1 MTPDLMDFFPKPT
14 CYPNQKEAMDSIYN
28 AILDKKIIMFEGAC
42 GTGKTL
48 SALVP
53 SLAAA
58 QKLGKVVIIATNVHQ
73 QMLQFIEESREIK
86 QMQDI
91 KVAVLKGKKHM
102 CPRDEDYETCS
113 VLREN
118 TYELIGKEREITELE
133 SRLDLQQELE
143 QGPDTAASGSG
154 RTMSGE
160 LSELEKRV
168 RELRDRHC
176 SYLYKVAISDTEDF
190 SAWYYEDVRTPEDLN
205 EWAYERGMCSYEL
218 VKRQM
223 IHANLVICNYH
234 HILNFDILSNLLGW
248 IDRGLDDA
256 IIIFDEAHNIESAAR
271 SHSSMM
277 LPEYSLQHAYEEVTA
292 NEAMGRNDS
301 YRIRDME
308 VFFKTMHR
316 HLKDTYESRLEF
328 GEKERLSGTWKDVSI
343 CDPKHRNDYFLHRL
357 LEQVVD
363 AGITDLGDLLEEAV
377 ELGQF
382 LDDFYKEQYKS
393 GHAGR
398 RKRSQLLR
406 SAEFA
411 RFYLEH
417 AADPIYYPILNL
429 RMRDGEMEGRIEL
442 VSCIPRNITA
452 PLFSS
457 LHSSILMSATLK
469 PFPVMCTS
477 LAINRQVEEIAF
489 GLTFPEDNRLTIAV
503 NIPPL
508 FARNRDDPIIV
519 EQVTHAL
526 NDIIH
531 CSRGNILVFFQS
543 YHEALM
549 YKDRITTDIPVY
561 LDEVGTSSGQIRE
574 EFFQIG
580 ESGHK
585 AVIFSYLW
593 GTLTE
598 GVDYKEARGRT
609 VVIVGVGYP
618 ALNDRV
624 RAIESAYEHEFSGHG
639 WDYAIE
645 VPAIRKI
652 RQAMG
657 RVIRSPTDHGVRIL
671 LDGRFTTTSPQQ
683 WKKYSVFNAFP
694 QEEREEII
702 DVELDKVK
710 FSLMNFFNDI
720 QGPADQENGKFRQDQ
735 QD

>member
-1 MTPDLMDFFPKPT
+1 MTSSLMNFFPKPA
-14 CYPNQKEAMDSIYN
+14 CYPNQEEAMNSIYN
-28 AILDKKIIMFEGAC
+28 AILDRKIIMFEGAC

-58 QKLGKVVIIATNVHQ
+58 QELGKVVIIATNVHQ

-86 QMQDI
+86 QKQDI

-118 TYELIGKEREITELE
+118 TYELIGKEREINELK
-133 SRLDLQQELE
+133 SHLDLHRELD
-143 QGPDTAASGSG
+143 PDTDEASSESV
-154 RTMSGE
+154 RTISGE
-160 LSELEKRV
+160 MDEMEKRV

-190 SAWYYEDVRTPEDLN
+190 SAWYYEDVRTTEDLN

-223 IHANLVICNYH
+223 IHANLIICNYH

-248 IDRGLDDA
+248 IDRGLDDV

-277 LPEYSLQHAYEEVTA
+277 LPEYSIQHAYEEVTA
-292 NEAMGRNDS
+292 NEAISGNDS

-308 VFFKTMHR
+308 VFFSTMHR
-316 HLKDTYESRLEF
+316 HLQNTYESRLKF
-328 GEKERLSGTWKDVSI
+328 GERENLSGTWKDVSI

-357 LEQVVD
+357 LEQVEE
-363 AGITDLGDLLEEAV
+363 AGITNLGDLLEEAV

-382 LDDFYKEQYKS
+382 LDDFYKDQYKS
-393 GHAGR
+393 GHSTR

-417 AADPIYYPILNL
+417 ASDPIYYPILNL

-442 VSCIPRNITA
+442 VSCIPRNITT
-452 PLFSS
+452 PLFGSIY
-457 LHSSILMSATLK
+457 SSILMSATLQ
-469 PFPVMCTS
+469 PFPVMVAS
-477 LAINRQVEEIAF
+477 LGINRQVEEMAF

-508 FARNRDDPIIV
+508 FARNRDDPTIV
-519 EQVTHAL
+519 EQVTRAL

-561 LDEVGTSSGQIRE
+561 LDEVGTSSQEIRE
-574 EFFQIG
+574 EFFRTG

-598 GVDYKEARGRT
+598 GVDYKEGRGRT
-609 VVIVGVGYP
+609 VVIVGIGYP
-618 ALNDRV
+618 ALSDRM
-624 RAIESAYEHEFSGHG
+624 RAIESAYEHEFPGHG
-639 WDYAIE
+639 WDYAIQ

-671 LDGRFTTTSPQQ
+671 LDGRFTTTSPLQ
-683 WKKYSVFNAFP
+683 WKKYSVFNDFP
-694 QEEREEII
+694 PEEREEII

-720 QGPADQENGKFRQDQ
+720 QGHDNQEDLR
-735 QD
+735 

>member
-1 MTPDLMDFFPKPT
+1 MTFSLMNFFPKPT
-14 CYPNQKEAMDSIYN
+14 CYPNQEDAMNSIYD
-28 AILDKKIIMFEGAC
+28 AILDRKIIMFEGAC

-48 SALVP
+48 SSLVP

-73 QMLQFIEESREIK
+73 QMVQFIEESREIK
-86 QMQDI
+86 KKQDI

-102 CPRDEDYETCS
+102 CSRDEDYETCS
-113 VLREN
+113 ILREN
-118 TYELIGKEREITELE
+118 TYELIAKEREIAELE
-133 SRLDLQQELE
+133 SRLDQQQELKP
-143 QGPDTAASGSG
+143 GPYKAATGSG

-160 LSELEKRV
+160 MDELEKHV
-168 RELRDRHC
+168 RELRDRFC
-176 SYLYKVAISDTEDF
+176 SYLYKVAISDMEDF
-190 SAWYYEDVRTPEDLN
+190 TKWYYEDVRTPEYLN
-205 EWAYERGMCSYEL
+205 EWAFERGMCSYEL
-218 VKRQM
+218 VKRQI
-223 IHANLVICNYH
+223 IHANLIICNYH

-248 IDRGLDDA
+248 IDRGLDDV

-277 LPEYSLQHAYEEVTA
+277 LPEYSMQHAYEEVTA
-292 NEAMGRNDS
+292 NEAIGRNDS
-301 YRIRDME
+301 YRTRDME
-308 VFFKTMHR
+308 LFFKTMYL
-316 HLKDTYESRLEF
+316 HLKDTYKSRMEF
-328 GEKERLSGTWKDVSI
+328 GERERLSGTWKDVSI

-357 LEQVVD
+357 LEHVKE
-363 AGITDLGDLLEEAV
+363 AGITDLGDLLEKAV
-377 ELGQF
+377 KLGQF
-382 LDDFYKEQYKS
+382 LDDFYKEQYKR
-393 GHAGR
+393 GHSGR

-457 LHSSILMSATLK
+457 LYSSILMSATLQ
-469 PFPVMCTS
+469 PFQVMGAS
-477 LAINRQVEEIAF
+477 LSINRPVKEIAF

-508 FARNRDDPIIV
+508 FARNRDDPTIV

-543 YHEALM
+543 YHEAKM
-549 YKDRITTDIPVY
+549 YRDRITTNIPMY
-561 LDEVGTSSGQIRE
+561 LDEVGTSSRQIRE

-585 AVIFSYLW
+585 AVIFTYLW

-598 GVDYKEARGRT
+598 GVDYKEGRGRT

-618 ALNDRV
+618 ALNDRM
-624 RAIESAYEHEFSGHG
+624 RAIESAYEHEFAGHG
-639 WDYAIE
+639 WDYAIQ

-657 RVIRSPTDHGVRIL
+657 RVIRSPTDYGVRIL
-671 LDGRFTTTSPQQ
+671 LDGRFTTISSRH

-694 QEEREEII
+694 LQERKEII

-710 FSLMNFFNDI
+710 FSLMNFFNDMM
-720 QGPADQENGKFRQDQ
+720 GPADQENAG
-735 QD
+735 